1 MTLVLDTHTHTH
13 TLVSTPIEDY
23 YIKITKRGHL
33 CLIDTHTHTC
43 ANTYIG
49 KHTHIHDT
57 HTHDTHTHKHSHA
70 CAHTHTHTRTHT
82 HTHTH
87 THSCKHS
94 QSKEK
99 YEMFGHAQYL
109 SKKSRSFVPALSS
122 RFFGQV

>member
-1 MTLVLDTHTHTH
+1 ML
-13 TLVSTPIEDY
+13 
-23 YIKITKRGHL
+23 
-33 CLIDTHTHTC
+33 DTHTHTC
-43 ANTYIG
+43 ANTCIG

-70 CAHTHTHTRTHT
+70 RAHTHTHTHAHT

-122 RFFGQV
+122 RFFWASVNGETKNREFKNRGFNKCKWA

>member
-1 MTLVLDTHTHTH
+1 MLDTHATAGTGPQSRTIIFDSISDDARVRHTHTH

-23 YIKITKRGHL
+23 YMYIKITKRGH
-33 CLIDTHTHTC
+33 CV
-43 ANTYIG
+43 
-49 KHTHIHDT
+49 
-57 HTHDTHTHKHSHA
+57 
-70 CAHTHTHTRTHT
+70 R
-82 HTHTH
+82 H